1 METCIYIEQACC
13 ILIMYTPA
21 DLFILYTVQTGTN
34 LIITIAK
41 TKTYKFTC
49 MLLFCDLLITFFVK
63 MGHNKPFILLI
74 YVTLIKNNDYM
85 GPAVFYYDYFT
96 RGYL

>member
-1 METCIYIEQACC
+1 MHINNVHPCRLVHFVHCTNRYKPYYNNRQNKNVQIYLYVV
-13 ILIMYTPA
+13 ILRSPNHF
-21 DLFILYTVQTGTN
+21 FI
-34 LIITIAK
+34 
-41 TKTYKFTC
+41 
-49 MLLFCDLLITFFVK
+49 K